1 MVLMKGAPPPLERQT
16 FLKGIHME
24 IIKKRQNVND
34 GEINI
39 SLLLEQIFSSKDTR
53 DL

>member
-1 MVLMKGAPPPLERQT
+1 MVLMKGAPPSLESQT

-24 IIKKRQNVND
+24 MIKKERNVND

-39 SLLLEQIFSSKDTR
+39 RLLLEQISI
-53 DL
+53 